1 MGHTVCQE
9 ASTYITAVFRSA
21 GTNYILPEQ
30 DEVLAEHV
38 CKHAADLSGK
48 EANGTR
54 RVKTELTHREDDTKR
69 HAPSSN
75 CREPRKLMRI

>member
-1 MGHTVCQE
+1 M
-9 ASTYITAVFRSA
+9 FRSA
-21 GTNYILPEQ
+21 EMGYILPEQ
-30 DEVLAEHV
+30 NKVLAEHV
-38 CKHAADLSGK
+38 CKQATDLSGK

-69 HAPSSN
+69 QAPYSN